1 MSDTTRH
8 WEHFAH
14 EADMGVRG
22 FGPTKADAFAQT
34 ALALTNVITDS
45 GAVADKQAVELVCEA
60 DDDEFLLVEWLNA
73 LVYEMSVRKML
84 FARFDVRIDGHRL
97 QATAFGERIDVARHQ
112 PAVEVKGATLTA
124 LEVAQTPDGAWR
136 AQCIVDV

>member
-1 MSDTTRH
+1 MTEGANR

-22 FGPTKADAFAQT
+22 LGATKAEAFAQA

-45 GAVADKQAVELVCEA
+45 GRIVAAEAVDIVCEA
-60 DDDEFLLVEWLNA
+60 NEDEFLLVEWLNT
-73 LVYEMSVRKML
+73 LVYEMAVRKML

-97 QATAFGERIDVARHQ
+97 QATAFGERIDVSRHQ

-124 LEVAQTPDGAWR
+124 LEVAQTSDGTWR

>member
-1 MSDTTRH
+1 MPEAKSH

-22 FGPTKADAFAQT
+22 FGATKAEAFAQA

-45 GAVADKQAVELVCEA
+45 RRIAAKEAVEIACEA

-73 LVYEMSVRKML
+73 LVYEIAVRKML
-84 FARFDVRIDGHRL
+84 FARFEVRIDGHRL

-124 LEVAQTPDGAWR
+124 LEVAQTPAGTWR